1 MKILDKV
8 NKNGTTV
15 IMATHNSE
23 IVDTMDKRVIRLEDG
38 HVVSDKKGKYR

>member
-8 NKNGTTV
+8 NKSGTTV

-23 IVDTMDKRVIRLEDG
+23 IVDTMNRRVLRFEEG
-38 HVVSDKKGKYR
+38 HLISDKKGKYR